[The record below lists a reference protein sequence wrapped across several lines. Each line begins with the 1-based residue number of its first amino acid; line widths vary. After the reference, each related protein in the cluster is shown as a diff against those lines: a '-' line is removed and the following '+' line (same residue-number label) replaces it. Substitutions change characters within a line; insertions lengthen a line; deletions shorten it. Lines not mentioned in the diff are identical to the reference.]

1 MRNEGPTAFIWMK
14 EGWDAFLDNFHR
26 ILPAVLA
33 FQVVAVMPSLLI
45 WKYCENRWYALP
57 WELLVGAPLA
67 VGMNL
72 FFINIARTGRAD
84 YGDFFRGFSVFPQA
98 VAVSFL
104 YGLIVTGGL
113 IMLLVPGVIWGLAYL
128 FAQYSVLDKKTGI
141 RGSFRYSAVITGG
154 FKERLFPLGM
164 LWVTLEIL
172 TPGILTAEGSVLRM
186 RLVLDLKPWVI
197 TAFVLK
203 TLVFL
208 PWMEMVL
215 AKAYVSIVKHH
226 DREVQAKTPDGEGL
240 QAADSL

>member
-1 MRNEGPTAFIWMK
+1 MK

-33 FQVVAVMPSLLI
+33 FQAVAVMPSLLI

-98 VAVSFL
+98 IAVSFL

-113 IMLLVPGVIWGLAYL
+113 VMLVIPGVVWGLAYV

-141 RGSFRYSAVITGG
+141 RGSFRYSSVITSG

-164 LWVTLEIL
+164 LWVTLEIF
-172 TPGILTAEGSVLRM
+172 TPGILTAEGSILQM

-208 PWMEMVL
+208 PWLEMVL
-215 AKAYVSIVKHH
+215 AQAYISIVKHH
-226 DREVQAKTPDGEGL
+226 AREAQAKDRESGEL
-240 QAADSL
+240 QAANPL

>member
-14 EGWDAFLDNFHR
+14 EGWDALLDNFHR

-67 VGMNL
+67 VGMNM
-72 FFINIARTGRAD
+72 FFINIARNGRAD

-141 RGSFRYSAVITGG
+141 RGSFRYSSVITGG

-172 TPGILTAEGSVLRM
+172 TPGILTAEGPVLRM

-226 DREVQAKTPDGEGL
+226 DREVQAKTRDGEGL